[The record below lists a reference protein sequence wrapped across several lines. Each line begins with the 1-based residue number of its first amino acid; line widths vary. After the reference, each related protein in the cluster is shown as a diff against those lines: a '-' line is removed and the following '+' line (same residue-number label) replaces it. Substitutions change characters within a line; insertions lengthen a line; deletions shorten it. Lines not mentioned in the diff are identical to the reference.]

1 MNLRQR
7 RIATTTATVMLL
19 TMALLSQGCASPARK
34 SSPTTRPDGNATLAA
49 APPTSERGREIGRL
63 SKRSLG
69 FLNVAAKRAGWWI
82 NDVADNLTGETPA
95 RYARMME
102 SANPDARRA
111 GINWLAGRPFGER
124 PPYTTR
130 YAQIA
135 GADPDPL
142 VRATAIRALNRSRDR
157 GATAVYVKALSD
169 PIEQIR
175 LEGAKALNRTP
186 DPEARDALLKLLRKP
201 DESKDV
207 RIAAADAL
215 KHHKN
220 LEVARALASFL
231 GDRDFGIAWQSH
243 RSLRDMTG
251 RDLRYDEGA
260 WLTFLTGPEKPLG

>member
-1 MNLRQR
+1 
-7 RIATTTATVMLL
+7 MLL
-19 TMALLSQGCASPARK
+19 TMALLSQGCAATSDK
-34 SSPTTRPDGNATLAA
+34 SPTTRPATGAALASA
-49 APPTSERGREIGRL
+49 SQLSERDREIERL

-69 FLNVAAKRAGWWI
+69 FLHVAAQRAGWWI
-82 NDVADNLTGETPA
+82 NDTADNLTGETPA

-102 SANPDARRA
+102 SANPDSRRA

-135 GADPDPL
+135 QSDPDPL
-142 VRATAIRALNRSRDR
+142 VRATAVRALNRSRDR
-157 GATAVYVKALSD
+157 SAAAVYVKALSD
-169 PIEQIR
+169 PNEQIR

-186 DPEARDALLKLLRKP
+186 GPEAREALLKLLRQG

-215 KHHKN
+215 KHHRN
-220 LEVARALASFL
+220 LEVARALVSL
-231 GDRDFGIAWQSH
+231 LSDRDFGIAWQSH

-251 RDLRYDEGA
+251 RDLKYDEGA